1 MSKIEISIHD
11 SIEKLSKETKM
22 RLIKEIKKN
31 LSLNS
36 SGLSVD
42 EADRLDS
49 ESESQIENFLSDHL
63 VKESLLVRAWVYIL
77 TFFQRD
83 ISRGDIYKNY
93 FLKNLEN
100 NINKNYKKPVIDF
113 KKGVLHIGFVE
124 MFFEF
129 YYCSVKLKKF
139 FKILDD
145 KNVVEQA
152 MFEVISSKIP
162 DFKHKIEDFL
172 SEEEYE
178 GYLKKGN
185 SLNDLEEDLKTKISV
200 YLNSIPLQT
209 YKTVEDI
216 FEFFYVLNSVAFFPY
231 KSFFSFFNIEFL
243 DDATLDIVKFS
254 GLGSASFE
262 SVDKYFNC
270 FFDLLHTVGFIEVN
284 EEILKIIVR
293 SYFLV
298 IGSNEAEIFNEEGF
312 LEEGFLKLDIIYKNV
327 LNIMLKIISLVKTLP
342 YLEIFRLY
350 YKNPVLQ
357 PRRRCTSLD
366 LRGFYENI
374 LFLNVSGQI
383 VRNHD
388 TDLKRLANKEIKNLI
403 KNYSV
408 ITDLNSI
415 IFTGLEIGYSNLKKL
430 YFLNEFFRTVYD
442 VRMMEVLKAVNN
454 VVLVTNIEIRNS
466 YVALEKSV
474 NALRKEV
481 YDFCFKINDKNEEYE
496 RCIQESND
504 YPCRDKILEW
514 CLNEN
519 CFIEKLVLNFADCF
533 ADLRRKYFV
542 LLENNNAFIQSALNV
557 SYKLSTGDNE
567 KISLACVI
575 SNVISLI
582 DQTLFVLKNL

>member
-1 MSKIEISIHD
+1 MSKTETSIHD
-11 SIEKLSKETKM
+11 SIEKLSKETKT

-42 EADRLDS
+42 DSDRLDS
-49 ESESQIENFLSDHL
+49 DSVSQIENFLSDHL
-63 VKESLLVRAWVYIL
+63 VKESILVRVWIYIL
-77 TFFQRD
+77 NFFQRD
-83 ISRGDIYKNY
+83 IARGDIYKNY

-100 NINKNYKKPVIDF
+100 NLNKNYGKPVIDF

-129 YYCSVKLKKF
+129 YRYSVKLKKF

-145 KNVVEQA
+145 KNIVEQA
-152 MFEVISSKIP
+152 MFEVINSKIP

-178 GYLKKGN
+178 RYLRKGK
-185 SLNDLEEDLKTKISV
+185 SLNDLEEDLKAKISA

-231 KSFFSFFNIEFL
+231 KSFFSFFSIEFL
-243 DDATLDIVKFS
+243 DDASLDIAKFD
-254 GLGSASFE
+254 GTDSANFE

-270 FFDLLHTVGFIEVN
+270 FFDLLHTVRCIEIN
-284 EEILKIIVR
+284 EEILNIIVR
-293 SYFLV
+293 NYFLT
-298 IGSNEAEIFNEEGF
+298 IGSNETEIFNEES
-312 LEEGFLKLDIIYKNV
+312 FLKFDIIYKNV
-327 LNIMLKIISLVKTLP
+327 LNIMSKIIGLVKTLP

-357 PRRRCTSLD
+357 PRRRGMPLD
-366 LRGFYENI
+366 LRGFYENV
-374 LFLNVSGQI
+374 LFLSVSGQI
-383 VRNHD
+383 VKNRD
-388 TDLKRLANKEIKNLI
+388 TDLKMLANKDIKNLI
-403 KNYSV
+403 ENYSV
-408 ITDLNSI
+408 ITDLDSI
-415 IFTGLEIGYSNLKKL
+415 IFTGLEIEYSNLKKL

-481 YDFCFKINDKNEEYE
+481 YDFYFKINDKNEEYE

-504 YPCRDKILEW
+504 DPCRDKILEW

-519 CFIEKLVLNFADCF
+519 CFIEKLVLKFADCF

-557 SYKLSTGDNE
+557 SYKLSIGDNE
-567 KISLACVI
+567 KISLSCVI
-575 SNVISLI
+575 SNVLSLI
-582 DQTLFVLKNL
+582 DQTLFILKNL